1 MPKMQPV
8 AKVLRET
15 ETLEFTKKENTA
27 VVMNVME
34 QTLRLRFRVATYQ
47 VSNGLIC
54 NLRGQL
60 DNHCRNIS
68 QL

>member
-1 MPKMQPV
+1 MQPV

-34 QTLRLRFRVATYQ
+34 TTLHFRFRVTTYP
-47 VSNGLIC
+47 V
-54 NLRGQL
+54 
-60 DNHCRNIS
+60 
-68 QL
+68 